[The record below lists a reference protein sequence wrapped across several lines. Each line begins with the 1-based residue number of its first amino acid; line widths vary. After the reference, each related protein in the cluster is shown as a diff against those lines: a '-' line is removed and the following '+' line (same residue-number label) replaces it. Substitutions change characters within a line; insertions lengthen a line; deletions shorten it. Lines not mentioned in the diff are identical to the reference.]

1 MEGVLLPSS
10 LQSLKFGDD
19 FNQSLEGVTFPSG
32 LQSFSAPS
40 GGDLSCNV
48 FVSSAGCA
56 SRDAFP
62 DIQAKEACVVG
73 EFSYVESCTGMMV
86 RKGNHP
92 QMA

>member
-1 MEGVLLPSS
+1 LPSS
-10 LQSLKFGDD
+10 LESLSFGSCFD
-19 FNQSLEGVTFPSG
+19 QSLERVTLPSS
-32 LQSFSAPS
+32 LESFSAPS